1 MDSNIMTSAA
11 GLSLHYADMLCL
23 NKAAAS
29 IGTLLSHLNKFAA
42 KPLVYICIGTDKATG
57 DCLGPL
63 VGTRLKMLLPAANIY
78 GTLQSPVH
86 ALNLSRNIKEIK
98 ETFPDPFIIAIDA
111 CLGNA
116 DRIGF
121 INIKPGGLLPGS
133 ALHKDLPCIGDFHIS
148 GVVNT
153 AGYFQHLILQN
164 TRLFLV
170 DQMAEIIAKSL
181 FLAQDRFMG
190 TINHI

>member
-1 MDSNIMTSAA
+1 MDSNIMTSEA
-11 GLSLHYADMLCL
+11 GLSIHYADMLCL
-23 NKAAAS
+23 NKAVAS
-29 IGTLLSHLNKFAA
+29 IGTLLSHLNEFAA
-42 KPLVYICIGTDKATG
+42 RPLVYICIGTDKATG

-63 VGTRLKMLLPAANIY
+63 VGTRLKMLLPAAPIY

-86 ALNLSRNIKEIK
+86 ALNLARNIKEIQGD
-98 ETFPDPFIIAIDA
+98 FPDPFIIAIDA

-121 INIKPGGLLPGS
+121 INIKPGGLMPGS

-170 DQMAEIIAKSL
+170 DQMAEMIAKSL
-181 FLAQDRFMG
+181 FLAQYRFMG